1 MCFPCPH
8 HQIMFYLYS
17 HLRCHLSWKENIY
30 LTYNVPHIF
39 YFFLFF
45 NSLAFWLQFQF
56 AVIINCIVSVKQ
68 KEHLLTLVIQAKNR
82 ILKVYVGKRQTKLT
96 PCNSHA
102 KHWKTNAKTKWNNN
116 SYGYWCNRLQLFA
129 MHGMYT
135 LWIYTQIAIV
145 HSYRSNID
153 SIFQVFQPRE
163 KRISQVF
170 RKQIFPTIFFS
181 CWIPCSCWILPEIFF
196 FYQLAC
202 FSYIFVVVNYIVFKG
217 MHRILCVFSLYF
229 CCYFLFLRSVL
240 CHPKSTKSSNSYWK
254 EDANSIYKLENQL
267 LCWLFIV
274 IVLI

>member
-96 PCNSHA
+96 PCRSHS
-102 KHWKTNAKTKWNNN
+102 KTNAKTKWNNN

-196 FYQLAC
+196 FLPIGL
-202 FSYIFVVVNYIVFKG
+202 FFI
-217 MHRILCVFSLYF
+217 YF
-229 CCYFLFLRSVL
+229 CCCELHCFQGNASHSMCFFALFLL
-240 CHPKSTKSSNSYWK
+240 LF
-254 EDANSIYKLENQL
+254 SIPS
-267 LCWLFIV
+267 
-274 IVLI
+274 